1 MEAVLKFTVTNQEI
15 ARTDDFAIVEGSDN
29 YLRAQ
34 FTFETPDWD
43 GLVKSGVFID
53 EDGEAHTSLC
63 TDDIC
68 DVPVSW
74 LKAQRGAVGVLGSDG
89 TTKITTSAARVRI
102 REKGYTGDGGLE
114 EEAEGYFDQIME
126 AFVQTRK
133 ETTETAGR
141 AEGAEKSAEGWAH
154 GHEDFPERAEDNA
167 MYYADRARGAA
178 EDAAAS
184 LAGAGKSAEDAEAAA
199 MLASADR
206 KETAALKAQAQT
218 AAENALLSEQAS
230 EKSKA
235 AAAQSAAAAEAAE
248 GQAELSAQQ
257 TEESRNATEQAK
269 AVVMQTGEEV
279 AEDRAAVRQMADNF
293 KLLRQQAVADVN
305 NAGQTQTERVEE
317 AGTQAVEDTSTA
329 KTQALS
335 EVQAAGAAQV
345 SAVQTAG
352 SAQVSFIQMEGDTQT
367 ERVQAAAAEIA
378 ADREQVSENRSGI
391 RSLQEELAV
400 SAPGIIQ
407 SASGADVVLKDSAE
421 KPFKHL
427 GIYGRSTQKT
437 TAGAQLWDPENS
449 QDGYIDTA
457 GNIRSTGNPEQNE
470 QYNNYIDVSGV
481 SHIVY
486 SMRAAAENH
495 SLWLGIGCYDA
506 DMTFMRR
513 LVYQSGENEST
524 ASGGWD
530 LQEGIRYIR
539 ISYRKYSDV
548 ALSVCKGNAII
559 DEPYTGGRPSPNPEY
574 PQEIVSAGDKGN
586 INVDVTGKNLIPF
599 PYVDGNRVINGVTI
613 TVNDDGTLLYN
624 GTASSAVNIVL
635 FKGKMML
642 KTGVS
647 YAMSGNHAYARLNG
661 IAGSDMTGGI
671 PYTAKEGDYIS
682 QIWVWFASGTVFDN
696 VLIEPQLETGTMGTA
711 YEPPRAPQTLTLSTP
726 NGLPGI
732 PVTSGGNY
740 TDGNG
745 QQWVCDEVDFGRGV
759 YVQRVCSTVL
769 DNSKNWAASSG
780 RFYTDLHDA
789 DKTPG
794 RKVFCDAYTGMQ
806 DINLQNNQIGLYQD
820 RSERYPGQNRIYV
833 KDDSVQ
839 NADEMKEKLK
849 DNPITVQYILAQP
862 IENPLSAEDLAA
874 YRTFHTNYPTT
885 VIGNDAGA
893 WMSVR
898 YVADTENYIAQNY
911 VPKESYSALEQRVA
925 ALEQNT
931 LNNI

>member
-53 EDGEAHTSLC
+53 EDGEAHISLC

-235 AAAQSAAAAEAAE
+235 AAAQSAVAAEAAE
-248 GQAELSAQQ
+248 RQAESFAQSA
-257 TEESRNATEQAK
+257 EESRNATEQAK
-269 AVVMQTGEEV
+269 AVVMQTGEEI
-279 AEDRAAVRQMADNF
+279 AEDKAAVAQMTDSF
-293 KLLRQQAVADVN
+293 KLLHQQAVADVN

-335 EVQAAGAAQV
+335 EIQAAGTAQTEAVNTAGTAQV
-345 SAVQTAG
+345 SAVRTAG
-352 SAQVSFIQMEGDTQT
+352 TTQITSIQAEGDAQT

-378 ADREQVSENRSGI
+378 ADREQISENQSGI

-486 SMRAAAENH
+486 SMRVAAENH

-506 DMTFMRR
+506 DMTFIRR

-559 DEPYTGGRPSPNPEY
+559 DEPYTGGRPSPNPDY
-574 PQEIVSAGDKGN
+574 PQEIVSVGNKGN
-586 INVDVTGKNLIPF
+586 VTA
-599 PYVDGNRVINGVTI
+599 TI
-613 TVNDDGTLLYN
+613 TDGADST
-624 GTASSAVNIVL
+624 
-635 FKGKMML
+635 
-642 KTGVS
+642 
-647 YAMSGNHAYARLNG
+647 
-661 IAGSDMTGGI
+661 
-671 PYTAKEGDYIS
+671 
-682 QIWVWFASGTVFDN
+682 
-696 VLIEPQLETGTMGTA
+696 
-711 YEPPRAPQTLTLSTP
+711 QTLIMQTP

-769 DNSKNWAASSG
+769 DNSKNWVASSG
-780 RFYTDLHDA
+780 RFYADLHDA

-806 DINLQNNQIGLYQD
+806 NANLQNNQIGLYQD
-820 RSERYPGQNRIYV
+820 GSERYPGQNWIYV

>member
-1 MEAVLKFTVTNQEI
+1 M
-15 ARTDDFAIVEGSDN
+15 
-29 YLRAQ
+29 
-34 FTFETPDWD
+34 
-43 GLVKSGVFID
+43 
-53 EDGEAHTSLC
+53 
-63 TDDIC
+63 
-68 DVPVSW
+68 
-74 LKAQRGAVGVLGSDG
+74 
-89 TTKITTSAARVRI
+89 
-102 REKGYTGDGGLE
+102 
-114 EEAEGYFDQIME
+114 
-126 AFVQTRK
+126 
-133 ETTETAGR
+133 
-141 AEGAEKSAEGWAH
+141 
-154 GHEDFPERAEDNA
+154 
-167 MYYADRARGAA
+167 
-178 EDAAAS
+178 
-184 LAGAGKSAEDAEAAA
+184 
-199 MLASADR
+199 
-206 KETAALKAQAQT
+206 
-218 AAENALLSEQAS
+218 
-230 EKSKA
+230 
-235 AAAQSAAAAEAAE
+235 
-248 GQAELSAQQ
+248 
-257 TEESRNATEQAK
+257 
-269 AVVMQTGEEV
+269 
-279 AEDRAAVRQMADNF
+279 
-293 KLLRQQAVADVN
+293 
-305 NAGQTQTERVEE
+305 
-317 AGTQAVEDTSTA
+317 
-329 KTQALS
+329 
-335 EVQAAGAAQV
+335 
-345 SAVQTAG
+345 
-352 SAQVSFIQMEGDTQT
+352 
-367 ERVQAAAAEIA
+367 
-378 ADREQVSENRSGI
+378 
-391 RSLQEELAV
+391 
-400 SAPGIIQ
+400 
-407 SASGADVVLKDSAE
+407 VLKDSAE

-613 TVNDDGTLLYN
+613 TVNDDGTLLNN
-624 GTASSAVNIVL
+624 GTASSGVNIVL
-635 FKGKMML
+635 FKGEMML
-642 KTGVS
+642 KPGVS
-647 YAMSGNHAYARLNG
+647 YAMSGNHAYALLNG
-661 IAGSDMTGGI
+661 ISGNYMAGGI

-820 RSERYPGQNRIYV
+820 RSERYPGQNWIYV

>member
-1 MEAVLKFTVTNQEI
+1 MEAVLRFTVANQEI
-15 ARTDDFAIVEGSDN
+15 TRTDDFVIVEGSEN
-29 YLRAQ
+29 YLQ
-34 FTFETPDWD
+34 VHFTFATPDWD
-43 GLVKSGVFID
+43 GLIKSGVFID

-74 LKAQRGAVGVLGSDG
+74 LKAQRGAVSVLGSDG
-89 TTKITTSAARVRI
+89 TTRITTSAVRVRI

-114 EEAEGYFDQIME
+114 EEAEGYFDQIMA
-126 AFVQTRK
+126 AFAQTQK
-133 ETTETAGR
+133 ETTEAAGR

-167 MYYADRARGAA
+167 MYYADRARGVA

-235 AAAQSAAAAEAAE
+235 AAAQSAVAAEAAE
-248 GQAELSAQQ
+248 RQAESYAQQ
-257 TEESRNATEQAK
+257 TEEDGNAVEQAK
-269 AVVMQTGEEV
+269 AVVMQTGEEI
-279 AEDRAAVRQMADNF
+279 AEDKAAVAQMTDSF

-378 ADREQVSENRSGI
+378 ADREQISENQSGI

-407 SASGADVVLKDSAE
+407 GVSGTDITIPDSTG
-421 KPFKHL
+421 KPFS
-427 GIYGRSTQKT
+427 GMTIYGHTAQKT
-437 TAGAQLWDPENS
+437 TAGVQLIPSDKIMYDSNNVYGYKDGTGVLLTGGTSYTVSLKTGKPSKALHFRKIPDNGVLASATDSSTLSFTPDEDVYVYVQAYYLNGSPEAESLMLNA
-449 QDGYIDTA
+449 GTTA
-457 GNIRSTGNPEQNE
+457 LP
-470 QYNNYIDVSGV
+470 
-481 SHIVY
+481 
-486 SMRAAAENH
+486 
-495 SLWLGIGCYDA
+495 W
-506 DMTFMRR
+506 
-513 LVYQSGENEST
+513 
-524 ASGGWD
+524 
-530 LQEGIRYIR
+530 
-539 ISYRKYSDV
+539 
-548 ALSVCKGNAII
+548 
-559 DEPYTGGRPSPNPEY
+559 EPYTGGKPSPSPEY

-642 KTGVS
+642 KPGVS

-769 DNSKNWAASSG
+769 DNSKSWAASSG

-794 RKVFCDAYTGMQ
+794 RKVFCDAYTGMK
-806 DINLQNNQIGLYQD
+806 DANLKNNQIGLYQD
-820 RSERYPGQNRIYV
+820 GSERYPGQNWIYV

-874 YRTFHTNYPTT
+874 YRALHTNYPTT
-885 VIGNDAGA
+885 VTGNDAGA

-898 YVADTENYIAQNY
+898 YVADTENYITQNY

>member
-114 EEAEGYFDQIME
+114 EEAEGYFDQIMA

-133 ETTETAGR
+133 ETTEAAGR
-141 AEGAEKSAEGWAH
+141 AEGAETLIRTMGQEVV
-154 GHEDFPERAEDNA
+154 ENR
-167 MYYADRARGAA
+167 
-178 EDAAAS
+178 DAV
-184 LAGAGKSAEDAEAAA
+184 
-199 MLASADR
+199 
-206 KETAALKAQAQT
+206 AQMT
-218 AAENALLSEQAS
+218 DS
-230 EKSKA
+230 
-235 AAAQSAAAAEAAE
+235 
-248 GQAELSAQQ
+248 
-257 TEESRNATEQAK
+257 
-269 AVVMQTGEEV
+269 
-279 AEDRAAVRQMADNF
+279 F
-293 KLLRQQAVADVN
+293 KLLHQQAVADVN
-305 NAGQTQTERVEE
+305 NAGQTQTERVED
-317 AGTQAVEDTSTA
+317 AGMQAVEDTSTA

-335 EVQAAGAAQV
+335 EVQAAGTAQTEAVNTAGTAQV
-345 SAVQTAG
+345 SAVRTAG
-352 SAQVSFIQMEGDTQT
+352 TTQITSIQAEGDAQT

-378 ADREQVSENRSGI
+378 ADREQISENQSGI

-400 SAPGIIQ
+400 SAPGIIRG
-407 SASGADVVLKDSAE
+407 ASGADVVLEDSAE

-427 GIYGRSTQKT
+427 GIYGRSAQKT
-437 TAGAQLWDPENS
+437 TTGAQLWDPENS
-449 QDGYIDTA
+449 RDGYIDTA

-780 RFYTDLHDA
+780 RFYADLHDA

-806 DINLQNNQIGLYQD
+806 NANLQNNQIGLYQD
-820 RSERYPGQNRIYV
+820 GSERYPGQNWIYV

-885 VIGNDAGA
+885 VTGNDAGA

-925 ALEQNT
+925 ALESQEV
-931 LNNI
+931 NNI

>member
-74 LKAQRGAVGVLGSDG
+74 LKAQRGAVSVLGSDG
-89 TTKITTSAARVRI
+89 TTRITTSAVRVRI

-114 EEAEGYFDQIME
+114 EEAEGYFDQIMA
-126 AFVQTRK
+126 AFAQTQK
-133 ETTETAGR
+133 ETTEAAGR

-279 AEDRAAVRQMADNF
+279 AEDRVAVRQMADNF

-486 SMRAAAENH
+486 SL
-495 SLWLGIGCYDA
+495 SLIH
-506 DMTFMRR
+506 
-513 LVYQSGENEST
+513 
-524 ASGGWD
+524 
-530 LQEGIRYIR
+530 I
-539 ISYRKYSDV
+539 
-548 ALSVCKGNAII
+548 
-559 DEPYTGGRPSPNPEY
+559 
-574 PQEIVSAGDKGN
+574 
-586 INVDVTGKNLIPF
+586 
-599 PYVDGNRVINGVTI
+599 
-613 TVNDDGTLLYN
+613 
-624 GTASSAVNIVL
+624 
-635 FKGKMML
+635 
-642 KTGVS
+642 
-647 YAMSGNHAYARLNG
+647 
-661 IAGSDMTGGI
+661 
-671 PYTAKEGDYIS
+671 
-682 QIWVWFASGTVFDN
+682 
-696 VLIEPQLETGTMGTA
+696 
-711 YEPPRAPQTLTLSTP
+711 
-726 NGLPGI
+726 
-732 PVTSGGNY
+732 
-740 TDGNG
+740 
-745 QQWVCDEVDFGRGV
+745 
-759 YVQRVCSTVL
+759 
-769 DNSKNWAASSG
+769 
-780 RFYTDLHDA
+780 
-789 DKTPG
+789 
-794 RKVFCDAYTGMQ
+794 
-806 DINLQNNQIGLYQD
+806 
-820 RSERYPGQNRIYV
+820 
-833 KDDSVQ
+833 
-839 NADEMKEKLK
+839 
-849 DNPITVQYILAQP
+849 
-862 IENPLSAEDLAA
+862 
-874 YRTFHTNYPTT
+874 
-885 VIGNDAGA
+885 
-893 WMSVR
+893 
-898 YVADTENYIAQNY
+898 
-911 VPKESYSALEQRVA
+911 
-925 ALEQNT
+925 
-931 LNNI
+931 